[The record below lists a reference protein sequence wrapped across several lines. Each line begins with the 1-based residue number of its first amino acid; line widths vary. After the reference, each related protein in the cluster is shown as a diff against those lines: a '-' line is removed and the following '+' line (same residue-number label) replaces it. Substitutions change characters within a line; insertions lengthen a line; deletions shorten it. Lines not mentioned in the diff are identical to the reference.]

1 MASYLIAD
9 VTLIDTAAY
18 ETYRQQV
25 PAIIAAYGGRYLVR
39 GGETKLLEGSRSP
52 NRTVVLEFPTMDA
65 LKTFWDSPEYRP
77 LRVLRESAATSDI
90 FAVAGL

>member
-1 MASYLIAD
+1 MAAYLIAD
-9 VTLIDTAAY
+9 VVLSDNAAY

-39 GGETKLLEGSRSP
+39 GGETELLEGTRSP

-77 LRVLRESAATSDI
+77 MRALRERAATSNI
-90 FAVAGL
+90 FAVTGL